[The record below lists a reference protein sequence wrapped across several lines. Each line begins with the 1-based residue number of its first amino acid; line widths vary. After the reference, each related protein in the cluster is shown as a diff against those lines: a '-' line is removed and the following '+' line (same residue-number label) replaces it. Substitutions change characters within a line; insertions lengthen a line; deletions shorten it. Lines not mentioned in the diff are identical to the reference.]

1 MTGGQFYKRPTTS
14 SHVQLIG
21 DPNSNLKNDMSELTK
36 EDLVDRLKVAETVMK
51 SLFENNKKLEV
62 EKEEGTISGGGPNCT
77 KCEGL
82 EKELKS

>member
-1 MTGGQFYKRPTTS
+1 
-14 SHVQLIG
+14 LIG
-21 DPNSNLKNDMSELTK
+21 DPNSNLKNDMTELTK

-62 EKEEGTISGGGPNCT
+62 EKEEGTISGGGAICT

-82 EKELKS
+82 EKDYKS